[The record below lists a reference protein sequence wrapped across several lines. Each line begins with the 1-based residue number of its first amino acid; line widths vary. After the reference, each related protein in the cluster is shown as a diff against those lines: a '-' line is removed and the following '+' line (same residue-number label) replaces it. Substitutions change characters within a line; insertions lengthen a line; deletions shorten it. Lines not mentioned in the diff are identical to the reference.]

1 VVDWVMMHPIGDS
14 VQSRTWEETV
24 ERVVL
29 ASDGLAVNGV
39 EKSETVLDP
48 QKAGEIEDWVEFL
61 VADRKRAEREGA
73 WIPEHEQRATS

>member
-1 VVDWVMMHPIGDS
+1 
-14 VQSRTWEETV
+14 
-24 ERVVL
+24 VVL

-39 EKSETVLDP
+39 EKEETVLDP

-73 WIPEHEQRATS
+73 WVPAHEQRAS